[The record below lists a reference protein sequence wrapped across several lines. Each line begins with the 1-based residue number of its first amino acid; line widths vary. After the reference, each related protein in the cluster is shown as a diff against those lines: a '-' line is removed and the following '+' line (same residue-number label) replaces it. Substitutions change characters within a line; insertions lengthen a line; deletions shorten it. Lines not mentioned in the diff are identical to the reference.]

1 MQQDD
6 DDNQPDPIFAMRE
19 AAKGISVKIMDLS
32 GANGSDPVEEV
43 RGFGSLGHANT
54 FARRYVRDSMEI
66 CRARGMAPEQ
76 VIEAWFMFGED
87 AEVHGAEVGAWSS
100 KAELKG
106 FSERPL
112 KMSEQRD
119 WRAIDPRRA
128 LDEEEA

>member
-1 MQQDD
+1 MQRD

-19 AAKGISVKIMDLS
+19 AAKGISVAIMDLS
-32 GANGSDPVEEV
+32 GANGSEPVEV
-43 RGFGSLGHANT
+43 VSGFGSLGHANM
-54 FARRYVRDSMEI
+54 FARRYVRDSVEI

-87 AEVHGAEVGAWSS
+87 AQVHGAPAGAWSS
-100 KAELKG
+100 KAELKE

-112 KMSEQRD
+112 GMSEQRD

-128 LDEEEA
+128 LDEEAD